1 MSWLKIL
8 KLVQQAKKINK
19 ILNKKNL
26 KINFIQ
32 YFMKT
37 TVFFNKNLNKVL
49 FIKIIKKQKI
59 DALLKQNH
67 QKNWKN

>member
-26 KINFIQ
+26 KINFIP